1 MSADFLS
8 DPIENELRRRQEFQ
22 SFIRLINFD
31 NTTTEIELM
40 LKPAQTHASDVFSEL
55 LAIDRTNSVAR
66 GNRFL
71 DIAHRLKFTVRE
83 DPLKV
88 LYPPYFIPICSG
100 RRHGYQLSR
109 QRNTLLDQPFESYY
123 LAGEKIPYVFKKI
136 DRPFY
141 QLEDSAVIQQELQ
154 NLRLSRGAPNIVQF
168 YTIVISPNPY

>member
-1 MSADFLS
+1 MSVDFLS

-88 LYPPYFIPICSG
+88 LYPPYFHTYMQWPTTW
-100 RRHGYQLSR
+100 LSAIQAEEHIAGSAFR
-109 QRNTLLDQPFESYY
+109 VV
-123 LAGEKIPYVFKKI
+123 LAEEKIPYVFKKI